1 MNQFVKIKEGFYKYS
16 GKCRLT
22 GKPYET
28 AIVKGEDLFK
38 YNNGAHVQN
47 AFPYL
52 SADDREFI
60 ISGFCPEA
68 FDTMVDEYRESI

>member
-1 MNQFVKIKEGFYKYS
+1 MNRFVKVIEGSYRYS
-16 GKCRLT
+16 GKCVMT

-28 AIVKGEDLFK
+28 AIVRGEDLFK
-38 YNNGAHVQN
+38 YNHGTHVQN

-60 ISGFCPEA
+60 ISGVCPEA
-68 FDTMVDEYRESI
+68 FDEMAGEDV